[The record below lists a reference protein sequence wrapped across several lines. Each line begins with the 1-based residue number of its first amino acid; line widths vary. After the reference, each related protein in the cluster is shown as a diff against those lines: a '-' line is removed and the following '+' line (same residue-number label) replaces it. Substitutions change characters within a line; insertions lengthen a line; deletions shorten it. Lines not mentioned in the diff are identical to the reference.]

1 MIIALIIGA
10 VIGAAVFLSWRRRSI
25 RSRSQRLRD
34 RERICTAIQK
44 IASLDFDEMDITL
57 EGRELHDV
65 KISLDKIRPAIE
77 EKVGQLAWQADHD
90 SLTNL
95 LNSNAF
101 RTQSELLLTACSDLP
116 QRGYLIYFDVN
127 HFKRI
132 NDTLGHHA
140 GDQVLVAIADRP
152 RIASMT
158 FAESRLQEV
167 LTEGDCEKL
176 DMKLARLGGDE
187 FVVFVPGDIG
197 HEAIEK
203 FVQRLQRLIYEPC
216 AVGIQTLRISVSI
229 GIAAAADND
238 NSFDRLL
245 AAADS
250 AMYAAKSVGG
260 NTYRFFSEDM
270 KSNADRVLEKEI
282 EIRSALAKNEF
293 ELYFQPQLNLRTG
306 RIDTVEAL
314 IRWNHPEKGLV
325 LPNDFIGFAE
335 AHGLID
341 EIGDWVITEA
351 ARVAARWRQLGLNL
365 KISLNISPKQL
376 QRVELIPLIRASL
389 DYHGVRPDQI
399 EIEITEA
406 AIMRDEGH
414 SFDRLESLRKDGVK
428 IALDDFGTGY
438 SNISQLMMLPMDRL
452 KLDRSLISDIS
463 VDQRKWIIASG
474 MINLAKELGFLVVA
488 EGVETEDQY
497 DLLAEAGCDFIQGF
511 FLSRPLPEQ
520 QMLSFVRRGEHC
532 DLTPQ
537 TAQSH
542 SRKAAGWA

>member
-1 MIIALIIGA
+1 M
-10 VIGAAVFLSWRRRSI
+10 IGAAAFLSWRQRSI
-25 RSRSQRLRD
+25 RRRDQRLRD

-44 IASLDFDEMDITL
+44 IGSLDFDEMDIKL

-65 KISLDKIRPAIE
+65 KISLDKLRPAIE

-95 LNSNAF
+95 LNANAF
-101 RTQSELLLTACSDLP
+101 RMQSEHLLTTCSDLP

-140 GDQVLVAIADRP
+140 GDQVLVAIADRL

-167 LTEGDCEKL
+167 LADGDREAL

-197 HEAIEK
+197 HAAIEK

-282 EIRSALAKNEF
+282 EIRSAVAKNEF

-335 AHGLID
+335 THGLID

-351 ARVAARWRQLGLNL
+351 AKIAARWRDQGFDF

-389 DYHGVRPDQI
+389 AYHGVSPEQI

-452 KLDRSLISDIS
+452 KLDRSLINDIS
-463 VDQRKWIIASG
+463 MDQRKWVIASG

-488 EGVETEDQY
+488 EGVETRDQY

-520 QMLSFVRRGEHC
+520 EMLSFVGKGAYIR
-532 DLTPQ
+532 DL
-537 TAQSH
+537 ALHSADSH
-542 SRKAAGWA
+542 ARLASGWA